1 MSSQLTFTQRLLAVV
16 VPTKAQT
23 LACAFTG
30 LFILT
35 LGQSTALLSKI
46 GLKGPLLTA
55 SQDQFHA
62 RFEVILR
69 SPFASQTALITFWA
83 TVGLI
88 AYLICWGAYNLVI
101 EARNEVTLKTSYTN
115 RGHWRGPH
123 ETLALKAVSAI
134 GLAIVIGTLRYGLSS
149 WVAMSGLFI
158 NDPTAG
164 HILQALLAVVGL
176 SVELYLVVMFVQL
189 TFTPWYRI
197 QTFTDV

>member
-1 MSSQLTFTQRLLAVV
+1 MSAPLTFAQRLLAVV

-23 LACAFTG
+23 LVCVFLG
-30 LFILT
+30 LLILT
-35 LGQSTALLSKI
+35 LGQSQALLAKI
-46 GLKGPLLTA
+46 GLKGALLTA

-69 SPFASQTALITFWA
+69 SPFASQTALVTFWA

-88 AYLICWGAYNLVI
+88 AYLICWGAYNLII
-101 EARNEVTLKTSYTN
+101 EARNEVTLNTSYTN
-115 RGHWRGPH
+115 RGHWKGPH

-134 GLAIVIGTLRYGLSS
+134 GLAVAIGTLRYGLSS
-149 WVAMSGLFI
+149 WVALSGLFI
-158 NDPTAG
+158 NDPTPS
-164 HILQALLAVVGL
+164 HIGQALLAVVGMAT
-176 SVELYLVVMFVQL
+176 ELYFLIMFVQL